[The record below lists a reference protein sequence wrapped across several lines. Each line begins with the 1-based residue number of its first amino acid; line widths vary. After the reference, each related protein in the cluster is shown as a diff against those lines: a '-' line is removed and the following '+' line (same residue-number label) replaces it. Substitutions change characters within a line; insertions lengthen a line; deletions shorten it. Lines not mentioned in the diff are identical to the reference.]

1 MKSNLWKTFILL
13 SIVCLFSAGNGTD
26 AQELISSTTAEQVP
40 LTEVSESGKKIYT
53 QLMYAIYLQSIDG
66 DLGAVKRLYDALV
79 EQAPDSAYVWYK
91 RGQLLFDPRMEDI
104 KGAEDDTLEALK
116 LNPSH
121 VPANWL
127 LAEILMLHAS
137 HHSEGNYIVEALKA
151 AKKVTELDPDHLGA
165 HQRVANLAFELQ
177 EYDTVETS
185 LKALTRILPFEPEFH
200 RRLGSLYLR
209 TNKLQEA
216 TDAYQ
221 RVIKITPND
230 MMTLRI
236 VGRLYLDTGKLAE
249 AEQTFK
255 HILTLV
261 PQDVSGNLG
270 LGLVLQRLA
279 EQALTSS
286 NKDSK
291 SEKTDLQTLIRDAE
305 TYLGRAIFFSKD
317 FINNPRNDVQRA
329 YFERLAIDAQFAL
342 ANVYFLYKKYEKAE
356 ETFEQ
361 LLADNPEHTGAT
373 YGIAAVYQ
381 TIGAF
386 EKAEKYLLKTLEIEP
401 GHEYALNALGYL
413 YAVQEIKL
421 DEAEALVKR
430 ALQKSP
436 KNGAYL
442 DSLGWVYFKQ
452 GRIAEAITLLE
463 EANQQL
469 PDNAEILMHLGD
481 AYLENGEPDKAR
493 GVWQQAQ
500 TIEPDNDDI
509 QERLKQ

>member
-1 MKSNLWKTFILL
+1 MKSNLWKIFILL
-13 SIVCLFSAGNGTD
+13 SIVCLFSARGGAD

-40 LTEVSESGKKIYT
+40 LTEASESGKKIYT
-53 QLMYAIYLQSIDG
+53 QLMYAIYLQSFDR
-66 DLGAVKRLYDALV
+66 DLDAVKRLYDALV
-79 EQAPDSAYVWYK
+79 EQVPESAYVWYK
-91 RGQLLFDPRMEDI
+91 RGQLRFHRLQDV

-127 LAEILMLHAS
+127 LAEILMLQAS

-151 AKKVTELDPDHLGA
+151 AKKVIELDPDHLGA

-177 EYDTVETS
+177 EYAAVETS

-200 RRLGSLYLR
+200 RRLGKLYLI
-209 TNKLQEA
+209 TNRLQEA

-230 MMTLRI
+230 LMTLRI
-236 VGRLYLDTGKLAE
+236 VGRLYLDTDKLTE
-249 AEQTFK
+249 AEQTFM

-286 NKDSK
+286 NKDPK
-291 SEKTDLQTLIRDAE
+291 SEKVDLQTLIRDAE

-386 EKAEKYLLKTLEIEP
+386 EKAETYLRKTLKIEP

-413 YAVQEIKL
+413 FAVQGTNLE
-421 DEAEALVKR
+421 EAEVLVKQ

-452 GRIAEAITLLE
+452 GRIAEAVTLLE

>member
-13 SIVCLFSAGNGTD
+13 SIVCLFSAGRGTD

-40 LTEVSESGKKIYT
+40 LTEASESAKKVYT
-53 QLMYAIYLQSIDG
+53 QLMYAIYLQSFDR

-79 EQAPDSAYVWYK
+79 EQTPESAYVWYK
-91 RGQLLFDPRMEDI
+91 RGKLLFDPRMEDI
-104 KGAEDDTLEALK
+104 KGAEEDTLEALK

-137 HHSEGNYIVEALKA
+137 HHSGGNYIVEALKA

-165 HQRVANLAFELQ
+165 HQRVANLAYELQ
-177 EYDTVETS
+177 EYAAVETS

-200 RRLGSLYLR
+200 RRLGRLYLI

-216 TDAYQ
+216 VDAYQ

-230 MMTLRI
+230 LITLRI
-236 VGRLYLDTGKLAE
+236 VGRLYLDTGKLTE

-255 HILTLV
+255 HILTLA

-279 EQALTSS
+279 EQALTQG
-286 NKDSK
+286 NKDPK
-291 SEKTDLQTLIRDAE
+291 SEKADLQTLIRDAE

-329 YFERLAIDAQFAL
+329 YFERMAIDAQYAL
-342 ANVYFLYKKYEKAE
+342 ANVYFLFKKYEKAE
-356 ETFEQ
+356 ETFAQ
-361 LLADNPEHTGAT
+361 LLIDEPEHTGAT

-381 TIGAF
+381 TIGEF
-386 EKAEKYLLKTLEIEP
+386 KKAETYLRKTLEIEP

-413 YAVQEIKL
+413 YAEQGTNL

-430 ALQKSP
+430 ALKRAP
-436 KNGAYL
+436 TNGAYL
-442 DSLGWVYFKQ
+442 DSLGWVFFKQ
-452 GRIAEAITLLE
+452 GRFAEAVTMLE
-463 EANQQL
+463 NANQQL
-469 PDNAEILMHLGD
+469 PDNVEILMHLGD
-481 AYLENGEPDKAR
+481 AYLENGESEKAR

-509 QERLKQ
+509 QKRLKQ

>member
-1 MKSNLWKTFILL
+1 MKSNLWKIFILL
-13 SIVCLFSAGNGTD
+13 SIVCLFSARGGAD

-40 LTEVSESGKKIYT
+40 LTEASESGKKIYT
-53 QLMYAIYLQSIDG
+53 QLMYAIYLQSFDR
-66 DLGAVKRLYDALV
+66 DLDAVKRLYDALV
-79 EQAPDSAYVWYK
+79 EQVPESAYVWYK
-91 RGQLLFDPRMEDI
+91 RGQLRFHRLQDV

-127 LAEILMLHAS
+127 LAEILMLHES
-137 HHSEGNYIVEALKA
+137 HSRGNYIVEALKA

-165 HQRVANLAFELQ
+165 HQRVANLASELQ
-177 EYDTVETS
+177 EYAAVETS

-200 RRLGSLYLR
+200 RRLGRLYLI
-209 TNKLQEA
+209 TNKPLEA
-216 TDAYQ
+216 IDAYQ

-230 MMTLRI
+230 LMTLRI

-261 PQDVSGNLG
+261 PQDVGGNLG

-279 EQALTSS
+279 EQALASS
-286 NKDSK
+286 NKDPK

-386 EKAEKYLLKTLEIEP
+386 EKAETYLRKTLKIEP

-413 YAVQEIKL
+413 FAVQEKNL

-430 ALQKSP
+430 ALEKSP
-436 KNGAYL
+436 TNGAYL

-452 GRIAEAITLLE
+452 GRIAEAVTLLE